1 VDADAIV
8 VGAGVVGLAC
18 AERIAR
24 AGRSVVVVESHATF
38 GRETSSRNSEVIHSG
53 IYYPTGSLKAA
64 LCLEG
69 NGLLYDW
76 CAEHRV
82 AHAAVGKYIVATCE
96 AEEPVLD
103 RLLAQAHTNGA
114 VEVARVSGDVVR
126 RAEPN
131 VLATSA
137 LWSPRTGIVDSHG
150 FMQSL
155 ATRAGARGCVFA
167 WKHRLSSVRRST
179 DGYDVS
185 LITPSGDTERLTARS
200 FVNAAGL
207 RSDEVAALGGIDI
220 DAAGYRLTYVKGSYF
235 RIARSGLVR
244 HLVYPV
250 PPPGLAGLGLH
261 VTVDLAGGIR
271 LGPDVEV
278 LRDRAESYAV
288 EEGRRATFLAA
299 ASRYL
304 TGFTPDDLVPDQA
317 GIRPKLGTPGGP
329 VRDFVLCEESARGLP
344 AWVNLIGI
352 ESPGLTASLAI
363 GRRVAALLEGSS

>member
-1 VDADAIV
+1 MPHRRSVGKGASDVVREATRSARLTAVDADAIV

-126 RAEPN
+126 RAEPCGPRERASST
-131 VLATSA
+131 ATVSCRA
-137 LWSPRTGIVDSHG
+137 WPRERARGDACSRGSTGSLPCVAPRT
-150 FMQSL
+150 
-155 ATRAGARGCVFA
+155 
-167 WKHRLSSVRRST
+167 
-179 DGYDVS
+179 
-185 LITPSGDTERLTARS
+185 DTTCR
-200 FVNAAGL
+200 
-207 RSDEVAALGGIDI
+207 
-220 DAAGYRLTYVKGSYF
+220 
-235 RIARSGLVR
+235 
-244 HLVYPV
+244 
-250 PPPGLAGLGLH
+250 
-261 VTVDLAGGIR
+261 
-271 LGPDVEV
+271 
-278 LRDRAESYAV
+278 
-288 EEGRRATFLAA
+288 
-299 ASRYL
+299 
-304 TGFTPDDLVPDQA
+304 
-317 GIRPKLGTPGGP
+317 
-329 VRDFVLCEESARGLP
+329 
-344 AWVNLIGI
+344 
-352 ESPGLTASLAI
+352 
-363 GRRVAALLEGSS
+363 